1 MKDNFDINVCYKKVF
16 RMLGNEG
23 TIDQMVN
30 DIAEYTN
37 TRITVID
44 IGGKILSSSD
54 ERQDGGYENG
64 GNWKEHLLCLAAQ
77 YIEAQKEEALEDSML
92 IEEGEGFK
100 AVSRIMVKGNT
111 EGFSIMETQ
120 PDKEPAIATE
130 QLLCQANDILCQA
143 LGILMERYGHRVYY
157 HASTLRRMI
166 ARSFFDEDA
175 GNVLKIRE
183 IRSMYNTYVLPDF
196 IVAVL
201 EMKDYHMFQLQKAA
215 NSLADEFPDSFIYI
229 KEGRVYVLF
238 SGVQVKHQRNMIGS
252 VLEELCGEYGF
263 YCGMSE
269 PFDDVEL
276 VEKKHFLVRKALEIG
291 RASEPEKDIYMEYDY
306 YIQTVCS
313 CAVSYIGRARYLEKG
328 LQELKNEDCM
338 KGTCFYNTLK
348 EYLLN
353 GNNVSMTSKKLFIHR
368 NTMIYRLGKIN
379 EILGVDINEPAVS
392 KRLMISIILQEQER
406 RC

>member
-64 GNWKEHLLCLAAQ
+64 RNWKEHLLCLAAQ

-120 PDKEPAIATE
+120 PDKAPAIATE

-263 YCGMSE
+263 NCGMSE